1 MRATVG
7 GWMAVGAYVV
17 YTSTVGAQRALA
29 APRTAEETL
38 PGTAPARQGQ
48 QPVRRFDLA
57 AGPLEAALSAWEN
70 VTGVKVTVAAEALR
84 GLDTFGASGE
94 YTNEQAL
101 QQLLRGTGVAY
112 RFTSQTT
119 VSLQLRRQES
129 IEVTASLNRPATPKL
144 TEPLREVPQT
154 IVVVPSA
161 VIREQNAT
169 TLREV
174 LRNVPGITMQ
184 AGEGGVPAG
193 DQMSIRGFS
202 SRTDIFVD
210 GVRDFGGYSRDPF
223 NVEQIE
229 VAKGPASTLVG
240 RGSTGGSINLV
251 SKTPQGDVRRDVA
264 VGLGSSAYKRGTID
278 FNQPLATVGL
288 EGAALRLNALWTDA
302 DVARRDEVTNRRWG
316 LAPSLVLGLGR
327 PTRLTLSYFRLGQ
340 DNVPDYGQPWVNATS
355 GPLAAYNGGR
365 PPVEADRFYGLLS
378 RDYERTDTDLATA
391 TIERDFGAPL
401 QLRNQLR
408 YGRTR
413 RDSVITAPRFANVT
427 SPTQYD
433 EINRQLQSRDM
444 TDTIVSNQLSLQA
457 RFDTGRIAHALA
469 AGFEVAREGSEN
481 FLRTG
486 PTAPV
491 ADLFDPDPT
500 VPYSGPITRTGAVND
515 GEADSLTAYAF
526 DTVHVTPRL
535 ELTGGLRFDRFD
547 VEYLSTPATGAT
559 SSFTRRDDMWSWKAG
574 AVFKPRPNGSLYAGA
589 GNSFN
594 PSAEGLA
601 LAVATAELAP
611 EETRSYEVGSKW
623 DLAGGRLAVTGALF
637 RTEKTNARTPGVNA
651 GDPPQVLRGVQRV
664 DGAEIGAQGNL
675 GDRLTVFA
683 GYTHMRSE
691 IEASG
696 TPSEVGN
703 ALAQTPED
711 TFNVWATV
719 RLTRR
724 LTAGGGAQY
733 MDTVY
738 RNAINT
744 LQAPGYWLFNGT
756 AAYEANRRLT
766 LRLNAHNL
774 ANEDYVDRV
783 GGGHFIPGPGRS
795 VTVTAEL
802 DF

>member
-1 MRATVG
+1 MKSVK
-7 GWMAVGAYVV
+7 GWMAVGVYVAY
-17 YTSTVGAQRALA
+17 TATVGAQRALA
-29 APRTAEETL
+29 APRSAEEL
-38 PGTAPARQGQ
+38 APGTAPARQGQ
-48 QPVRRFDLA
+48 QPVRRFDVG
-57 AGPLEAALSAWEN
+57 AGPLETALRAWEST
-70 VTGVKVTVAAEALR
+70 TGVTLTVSANALR
-84 GLDTFGASGE
+84 GLTTLGVSGE
-94 YTNEQAL
+94 YTTEQAL

-112 RFTSQTT
+112 RFTSPTA
-119 VSLQLRRQES
+119 VSLELRRQET
-129 IEVTASLNRPATPKL
+129 IDVTDSVNRPASPKL

-154 IVVVPSA
+154 IVVVPRA
-161 VIREQNAT
+161 VIQEQNAT
-169 TLREV
+169 TLRDV

-229 VAKGPASTLVG
+229 VAKGPASSLVG

-251 SKTPQGDVRRDVA
+251 SKSPQGDVRRDVT
-264 VGLGSSAYKRGTID
+264 VGLGSSAYKRGTAD

-302 DVARRDEVTNRRWG
+302 DVPRRDEVTNRRWG
-316 LAPSLVLGLGR
+316 VAPSLSLGLGR
-327 PTRLTLSYFRLGQ
+327 PTRLTVSYFHLGQ
-340 DNVPDYGQPWVNATS
+340 DNVPDYGQPWVNAAS
-355 GPLAAYNGGR
+355 GPLAEFNGGR
-365 PPVEADRFYGLLS
+365 PPVEADRFYGLLA
-378 RDYERTDTDLATA
+378 RDYETTDTDLATA
-391 TIERDFGAPL
+391 TLERDFGSSL

-413 RDSVITAPRFANVT
+413 RDSVITAPRFANVA
-427 SPTQYD
+427 SPTEYTRV
-433 EINRQLQSRDM
+433 NRNLQSRDM
-444 TDTIVSNQLSLQA
+444 TDTIVSNQLGLQA
-457 RFDTGRIAHALA
+457 RFDTGRLSHALA

-486 PTAPV
+486 PTAPQ
-491 ADLFDPDPT
+491 ADLFEPDPND
-500 VPYSGPITRTGAVND
+500 PYPGPVTRTGAVND
-515 GEADSLTAYAF
+515 GTADSLTAYAF
-526 DTVHVTPRL
+526 DTVHLTSRL
-535 ELTGGLRFDRFD
+535 EVSGGLRFDRFD
-547 VEYLSTPATGAT
+547 VEYDSAPATGAT
-559 SSFTRRDDMWSWKAG
+559 MSFARQDDMWSWKAG
-574 AVFKPRPNGSLYAGA
+574 AVFKPRPNGSVYAGV

-623 DLAGGRLAVTGALF
+623 DLAGGRLAVTGAVF
-637 RTEKTNARTPGVNA
+637 RTEKTNARTPGVNP
-651 GDPPQVLRGVQRV
+651 GDPPQVLRGKQRV
-664 DGAEIGAQGNL
+664 DGAEIGAQGNI

-696 TPSEVGN
+696 TATEVGN

-719 RLTRR
+719 RVTRR

-733 MDTVY
+733 MDTVF

-744 LQAPGYWLFNGT
+744 LQAPDYWLFNGT
-756 AAYEANRRLT
+756 AAYEVNRNLT
-766 LRLNAHNL
+766 LRLNGHNL
-774 ANEDYVDRV
+774 ADADYVDRV
-783 GGGHFIPGPGRS
+783 GGGHFIPGAGRS
-795 VTVTAEL
+795 VTVTAEV